1 MIITY
6 FQYTVYATINDD
18 IYRVGFHHNAFFS
31 TIWLHVHV
39 WCSSL
44 TQLDYMYG
52 LSWIETNFDTFWQVL
67 QKCFESKD
75 IASLQKAITELP
87 EEEARYHMKRCV
99 DSGLWVPEANK
110 GQETEGKE
118 KGEDEGEGEE
128 VYEEVE
134 WRAPPSRSRL
144 KSAAVTL
151 TTKPKSLARLTCFSS

>member
-1 MIITY
+1 MPNTY
-6 FQYTVYATINDD
+6 FQYIIYTTINDD

-39 WCSSL
+39 HVWCSSL
-44 TQLDYMYG
+44 TQLDYMHG

-118 KGEDEGEGEE
+118 KKEGEGEE
-128 VYEEVE
+128 VYDEVE
-134 WRAPPSRSRL
+134 WRAPPTRSRL
-144 KSAAVTL
+144 KSAAVAL
-151 TTKPKSLARLTCFSS
+151 TIKPKSLARLTCFSS

>member
-1 MIITY
+1 MIFTY
-6 FQYTVYATINDD
+6 FQYTVYTTINDD
-18 IYRVGFHHNAFFS
+18 IYRVESHHNAFFS

-44 TQLDYMYG
+44 TQLDYLYDV
-52 LSWIETNFDTFWQVL
+52 SWIETNFDTFWQVL

-118 KGEDEGEGEE
+118 KEEGEGEE

-134 WRAPPSRSRL
+134 WRARPSRSRL
-144 KSAAVTL
+144 KSAAVAL

>member
-1 MIITY
+1 MPNTY
-6 FQYTVYATINDD
+6 FQYIIYTTINDD

-39 WCSSL
+39 HVWCSSL
-44 TQLDYMYG
+44 TQLDYMHG

-118 KGEDEGEGEE
+118 KEEGEGEE
-128 VYEEVE
+128 VYDEVE
-134 WRAPPSRSRL
+134 WRAPPTRSRL
-144 KSAAVTL
+144 KSAAVAL

>member
-1 MIITY
+1 MIFTY
-6 FQYTVYATINDD
+6 FQYTVYRTINDD
-18 IYRVGFHHNAFFS
+18 INRVGSHYNAFFS

-44 TQLDYMYG
+44 TQLDYMYDV
-52 LSWIETNFDTFWQVL
+52 SWIETNFHTFLQVL

-118 KGEDEGEGEE
+118 KEEGEGEE

-134 WRAPPSRSRL
+134 WRARPSRSRL
-144 KSAAVTL
+144 KSAAVAL

>member
-1 MIITY
+1 MPNTY
-6 FQYTVYATINDD
+6 FRYIIYTTINDD

-39 WCSSL
+39 HVWCSSL
-44 TQLDYMYG
+44 TQLDYMHG

-75 IASLQKAITELP
+75 IASLQKAITDLP

-118 KGEDEGEGEE
+118 KKEGEGEE
-128 VYEEVE
+128 VYDEVE